1 LLQNLSSISAGLSQL
16 LQNFEYDS
24 FLASAL
30 WVMGRLDSVRRVAI
44 FQTNTISIIIPPA
57 TTAKRSQLTSAPV
70 FAVEGN
76 PGSCARVLGG
86 VKLST
91 DN

>member
-1 LLQNLSSISAGLSQL
+1 MLQNLSSISTGLSQL

-30 WVMGRLDSVRRVAI
+30 WVMGRLDSVRRVEI
-44 FQTNTISIIIPPA
+44 FQTKTISIIIPPA
-57 TTAKRSQLTSAPV
+57 TIAKRDQLTSEPV
-70 FAVEGN
+70 FALEGI
-76 PGSCARVLGG
+76 PGSCARVLGE
-86 VKLST
+86 VKRST